1 MRTLFLLPLL
11 LFSMLAC
18 SPADGHRVTVRTG
31 EAELRHAPLSASFAA
46 GTFSANATLCVEQ
59 DGTVQPAQLEITPSG
74 EQLVWW
80 LQSQP
85 ASSAADVY
93 IRDMQCPP
101 ADVFAWEMVGE
112 QSERLHR
119 NGLPV
124 MQYEFPVHSMDDIE
138 GTRKPYHHVFD
149 PAGGGKITKGV
160 GGLFS
165 HHRGIYFGYNVIT
178 LEGYDRNIDVWHAS
192 NGDRTEHEEVLE
204 RFEGP
209 VMGGHTV
216 RILWKDH
223 QGDAFADEVRTLRAF
238 RKPRGETL
246 IDFHSE
252 LQTLGGSVRL
262 DGDRQHAGV
271 QFRAAQFVADHT
283 EYSYY
288 IRPDAWNH
296 LAPTDEVGNDN
307 NHDFGWNAFHFQVE
321 GRPFTTLY
329 LSHPANPKP
338 AEMSERQYGRF
349 GEFFRHEL
357 TPDNPLISQ
366 YRFWITAGSAPER
379 ELFKTQHAAYSH
391 SVDVVVR

>member
-1 MRTLFLLPLL
+1 MRIQFLLPLL
-11 LFSMLAC
+11 FILLLAC
-18 SPADGHRVTVRTG
+18 SSADGYRVTVRTG
-31 EAELRHAPLSASFAA
+31 EAELRHTPLSATFTA
-46 GTFSANATLCVEQ
+46 GTFAPGATLCVKHNGVVE
-59 DGTVQPAQLEITPSG
+59 PAQLEITPEG

-93 IRDMQCPP
+93 IRDTRCPA
-101 ADVFAWEMVGE
+101 ADAFAWEMVDH
-112 QSERLHR
+112 QSEQLHR

-138 GTRKPYHHVFD
+138 GARKPYHHVFD
-149 PAGGGKITKGV
+149 PAGGEKITKGV

-178 LEGYDRNIDVWHAS
+178 VEGYDRNIDVWHS
-192 NGDRTEHEEVLE
+192 NNGERTEHEEVLE

-209 VMGGHTV
+209 VMGGHRV

-223 QGDAFADEVRTLRAF
+223 QGHAFADEVRTLRAF
-238 RKPRGETL
+238 RQPRGETL

-271 QFRAAQFVADHT
+271 QFRAAQYVAEHP

-288 IRPDAWNH
+288 IRPEAWNH
-296 LAPTDEVGNDN
+296 LAPADEVGNDN

-329 LSHPANPKP
+329 LSHPTNPKP

-349 GEFFRHEL
+349 GEFFRYEL
-357 TPDNPLISQ
+357 TPDTPLTSQ
-366 YRFWITAGSAPER
+366 YRFWITAGAAPER
-379 ELFKTQHAAYSH
+379 EDFKAQHAAYSH